1 MDFHSASI
9 QKVART
15 TYKGNTCKFLLASNA
30 CQKKSCTC
38 NFSKSCRC
46 NFLKHRKTAGILT
59 FSFGNQKVAG
69 AIFQMLQVHFFFACA
84 FSSSPVVENNCSA
97 WSLMLEC
104 ADAIYNRG
112 FDAVGFTSLIH
123 IFGEGFKNCQ
133 AALCIPL
140 WKLSPICVLPTV
152 AAPRLRPRWIRPRLR
167 RLRCA
172 SLL

>member
-1 MDFHSASI
+1 MFDCK
-9 QKVART
+9 QKAAHA
-15 TYKGNTCKFLLASNA
+15 N
-30 CQKKSCTC
+30 KKELRLQVL
-38 NFSKSCRC
+38 KSCRC
-46 NFLKHRKTAGILT
+46 NFLKHTKKPTGILI
-59 FSFGNQKVAG
+59 FSFGRQKVAG
-69 AIFQMLQVHFFFACA
+69 AIFQMLQVQLFFACA
-84 FSSSPVVENNCSA
+84 FSSSPVVENSCSA

-104 ADAIYNRG
+104 ADAISNRG
-112 FDAVGFTSLIH
+112 FDAVGFASLIH

-152 AAPRLRPRWIRPRLR
+152 AAPRLRPRWLRPRLL

>member
-1 MDFHSASI
+1 MRL
-9 QKVART
+9 Q
-15 TYKGNTCKFLLASNA
+15 LL
-30 CQKKSCTC
+30 
-38 NFSKSCRC
+38 KSCRC
-46 NFLKHRKTAGILT
+46 NFLKHKKPTGIMIS
-59 FSFGNQKVAG
+59 FSFGRQEVAG
-69 AIFQMLQVHFFFACA
+69 AIFQMLQVQLFFACA
-84 FSSSPVVENNCSA
+84 FSSSPVVENSCSA

-152 AAPRLRPRWIRPRLR
+152 AAPRLRLRWLRPRLL

>member
-1 MDFHSASI
+1 MPEKKLHLQLFEKLQVQLFETPKNS
-9 QKVART
+9 
-15 TYKGNTCKFLLASNA
+15 GNFNIFIRET
-30 CQKKSCTC
+30 
-38 NFSKSCRC
+38 KSCRC
-46 NFLKHRKTAGILT
+46 NFP
-59 FSFGNQKVAG
+59 NVAG
-69 AIFQMLQVHFFFACA
+69 ATFFFACA
-84 FSSSPVVENNCSA
+84 FSSSPVVENSCSA
-97 WSLMLEC
+97 RSLMLEC

-152 AAPRLRPRWIRPRLR
+152 AAPRLRPRWLRPRLL